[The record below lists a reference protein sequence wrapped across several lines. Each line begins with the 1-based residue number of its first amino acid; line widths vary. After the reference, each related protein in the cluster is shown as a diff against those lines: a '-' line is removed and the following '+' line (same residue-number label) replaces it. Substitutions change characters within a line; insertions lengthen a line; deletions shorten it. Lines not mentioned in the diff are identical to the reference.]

1 MIQDSLTAD
10 RAASVP
16 MPAGP
21 ANALHTALHTH
32 DRLIRYKQW
41 ADQGL
46 YDVLAETFDRLQGED
61 ATNVLRALD
70 HIQAVDRIFQHHLQG
85 LPHCYGAS
93 VSRTIPSLPALAE
106 AARDVDDWYVS
117 HVAGMTPHA
126 LAQKLEFAYTNG
138 EPGHMTRGDILLHVC
153 THGIYHCG
161 NVGVILLKNGIRLDQ
176 VRLNDFLLAA

>member
-1 MIQDSLTAD
+1 MSQAPMTAYRTDSAPTP
-10 RAASVP
+10 AA
-16 MPAGP
+16 PAIALLP
-21 ANALHTALHTH
+21 ALNAH

-41 ADQGL
+41 ADRGL
-46 YDVLAETFDRLQGED
+46 YDVLAGTFDRLQGED

-70 HIQAVDRIFQHHLQG
+70 HIQVVDRIFQHHLQG
-85 LPHCYGAS
+85 LPHGYGAP

-117 HVAGMTPHA
+117 HAAGMTPQS
-126 LAQKLEFAYTNG
+126 LAQELEFTYTNG

-161 NVGVILLKNGIRLDQ
+161 NVGVILLKNSIRLDQ